1 MDEARKVLAA
11 ASKRNGKEVAEDKI
25 GTTFRAKTIFRAKA
39 TFSSFSKFCCPAT
52 SEEELLHLIAAPLCA
67 QNNFEKFTEH

>member
-25 GTTFRAKTIFRAKA
+25 GTTFRAKTILRAKA
-39 TFSSFSKFCCPAT
+39 TFYCF
-52 SEEELLHLIAAPLCA
+52 
-67 QNNFEKFTEH
+67 NFAVLSLQRRNCYV

>member
-25 GTTFRAKTIFRAKA
+25 GTTFRAKTILRAKA
-39 TFSSFSKFCCPAT
+39 TFYCF
-52 SEEELLHLIAAPLCA
+52 
-67 QNNFEKFTEH
+67 NFAVLSLQRRNCYI